1 MVVKMT
7 RHEPINP
14 PLRILAGVGEP
25 KLRPVLLKNNDV
37 LPVMAG
43 ALSYATG
50 E

>member
-1 MVVKMT
+1 MT
-7 RHEPINP
+7 RHEPVNP
-14 PLRILAGVGEP
+14 TLRILAVAWEP
-25 KLRPVLLKNNDV
+25 KLRPALLRDNDV